1 MALNIISN
9 FAANVATRNLATTD
23 ARVTDSLAKLSS
35 GTRVVS
41 AKDDAASLAIG
52 SRLRAEVAGLKQA
65 SVNAGQASSLLQIAD
80 GAYSTI
86 SDILVRQKA
95 LAVQSASGQLSST
108 ERTVLNSEFVALKDE
123 ITRIS
128 NDTEFNGTA
137 LIKGADLN
145 ETASQSTLANFGIQ
159 DVLFD
164 TTIFNSDDNV
174 YRIEFTAA
182 TDTFRLVALD
192 TVSTNAPATATY
204 VLTASQKTA
213 IAALTGTETLDVEI
227 GSTNVTLRLDRNFNE
242 ATDILETAVAE
253 IASNAAISV
262 LTATTTFND
271 TDGGVNATTLTALTT
286 LAAAGVNA
294 DGAVYDATTGI
305 LRIALIGD
313 STANEIAFRAITN
326 VTFGGAGS
334 TDLAAGDAV
343 TIQISGET
351 VATVTIDTVTATT
364 GTTQGGFLEVNIGQ
378 ALLSNNFTAN
388 GGSTAFTFQIGTG
401 VTSGTDTVT
410 FNIDKSSTT
419 ALGISGNTITDGAA
433 ALLAVTAVGTAIDN
447 INTFRANVGA
457 SQNRLDFASSNLSAS
472 IENAEAARSQLLD
485 LNIASEITTFTSK
498 QVLLQAGVA
507 MLAQANQLPQNLLQL
522 LR

>member
-9 FAANVATRNLATTD
+9 FAANVATRNLARTD
-23 ARVTDSLAKLSS
+23 AQVTASLAKLSS

-41 AKDDAASLAIG
+41 AKDDAASLVIG

-65 SVNAGQASSLLQIAD
+65 GVNAGQASSLLQIAD

-128 NDTEFNGTA
+128 NDTEFNGTF

-145 ETASQSTLANFGIQ
+145 ETLSSSTLANYGIQ
-159 DVLFD
+159 GVLFD
-164 TTIFNSDDNV
+164 TTIYNSDDNA
-174 YRIEFTAA
+174 YRIEYTGS
-182 TDTFRLVALD
+182 TTTFRLVAL
-192 TVSTNAPATATY
+192 TQVSTNAAATAQY
-204 VLTASQKTA
+204 ALTADQVTA
-213 IAALTGTETLDVEI
+213 IGNLAGSETLDISI
-227 GSTNVTLRLDRNFNE
+227 GSTGVTVRVDRNFAT
-242 ATDILETAVAE
+242 ATDILETAVTE
-253 IASNAAISV
+253 VASNAEITAF
-262 LTATTTFND
+262 TATTAFADST
-271 TDGGVNATTLTALTT
+271 VSNATIDAIIALV
-286 LAAAGVNA
+286 ASDSNGAG
-294 DGAVYDATTGI
+294 YDKTTGI
-305 LRIALIGD
+305 LKIALNNDTTVNQID
-313 STANEIAFRAITN
+313 LLNIAG
-326 VTFGGAGS
+326 VTLTGG
-334 TDLAAGDAV
+334 TDLVATDTFDIVVNA
-343 TIQISGET
+343 ET
-351 VATVTIDTVTATT
+351 VATITIASLTASTT
-364 GTTQGGFLEVNIGQ
+364 AAQGGFLEVNIGQ
-378 ALLSNNFTAN
+378 ALVTNDFTAN

-401 VTSGTDTVT
+401 VISGTDTVT
-410 FNIDKSSTT
+410 FNIDKASTT
-419 ALGISGNTITDGAA
+419 ALGISSNTITDVAA
-433 ALLAVTAVGTAIDN
+433 SLLAVTAVGTAIDN

-485 LNIASEITTFTSK
+485 LNIASEITMFTSK